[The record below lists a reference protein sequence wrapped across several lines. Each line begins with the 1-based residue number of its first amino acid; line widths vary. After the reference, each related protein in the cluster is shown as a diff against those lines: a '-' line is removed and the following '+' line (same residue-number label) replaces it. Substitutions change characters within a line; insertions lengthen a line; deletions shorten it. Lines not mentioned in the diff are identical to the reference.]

1 MFGKPE
7 FYGSTTVGAHGQ
19 VVLPATLRKKL
30 KIEVGD
36 KFLVMAQEHGQM
48 GGIMLVKAEVLDSV
62 MGLMSE
68 QIRVISKTIKESEA
82 SDGSE
87 GGSRKGQRRSKA

>member
-19 VVLPATLRKKL
+19 VVLPATLRKKF

-36 KFLVMAQEHGQM
+36 KFLVMAHEPM

-62 MGLMSE
+62 MGLMTE
-68 QIRVISKTIKESEA
+68 QIRVMSEKIKESEA
-82 SDGSE
+82 NGGSE